1 MFFSNYYIYH
11 SNNLIIN
18 SISSYKN
25 IRNEFIIKFIFNK
38 KNNYL
43 NNNEKLYEDALV
55 YSKYYLYWKIYSCCY
70 DSEIMSILFDIE
82 YLE

>member
-18 SISSYKN
+18 SIQSYKN
-25 IRNEFIIKFIFNK
+25 IRDEFIIKFILKK

-43 NNNEKLYEDALV
+43 NNNKKLYEDALA
-55 YSKYYLYWKIYSCCY
+55 YSKYYLYWKIYSCSY
-70 DSEIMSILFDIE
+70 DKNIMDILFDIE
-82 YLE
+82 YFE